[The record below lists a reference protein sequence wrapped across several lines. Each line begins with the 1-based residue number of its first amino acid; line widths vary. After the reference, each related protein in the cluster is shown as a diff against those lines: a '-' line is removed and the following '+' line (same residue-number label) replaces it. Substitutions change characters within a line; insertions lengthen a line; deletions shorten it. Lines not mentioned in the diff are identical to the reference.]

1 MSAME
6 TAELAALTR
15 KPVYA
20 GIPSD
25 VLKGIRTAA
34 KSTGIEFGYL
44 VAQAGIESG
53 FDATAKAA
61 TSSARGLYQFIEQT
75 WLSVFKDN
83 GEKYGVGD
91 LADKITRGSD
101 GRMRVTDGAAK
112 RQILALRDDPG
123 LAAALGAEYASDNK
137 DFLQDRLGRDVG
149 STELYM
155 AHFLGP
161 AGAARFL
168 KTLDRAPHAS
178 AAAIFPDAAEAN
190 RPVFFGKSGKALSVA
205 EVFSRFQ
212 SKLTRAGETAVAA
225 LDQQTQASTRMAI
238 RAGERL
244 VDTVASAAGS
254 VGRLFTGPKLSPT
267 TVMTLA
273 ELSIPGGKGGI
284 GNETR

>member
-1 MSAME
+1 MTATE
-6 TAELAALTR
+6 PAELAALAR

-34 KSTGIEFGYL
+34 NATGIEFGYL

-83 GEKYGVGD
+83 GDKYGVGE
-91 LADKITRGSD
+91 LAGKINRGGDGRLRVSD
-101 GRMRVTDGAAK
+101 GATR

-137 DFLQDRLGRDVG
+137 TFLEGRLGRPVG

-168 KTLDRAPHAS
+168 KTLDQSPHAR
-178 AAAIFPDAAEAN
+178 AAAMFPDAAHAN
-190 RPVFFGKSGKALSVA
+190 RPVFYGASGKALSVA
-205 EVFSRFQ
+205 EVFTRFQ
-212 SKLTRAGETAVAA
+212 SKLAKAGETAVAA
-225 LDQQTQASTRMAI
+225 VDQQTQASARMAL

-244 VDTVASAAGS
+244 IDTVADAAS
-254 VGRLFTGPKLSPT
+254 SISRLFSVPKLSPT
-267 TVMTLA
+267 TVMALA

-284 GNETR
+284 ARDAR